1 MLNTKQQEFVDYA
14 VKKFGTN
21 ELTVSQLKDANKHF
35 GCKYAPQWLI
45 KNSDYKI
52 GKSLFKLPT
61 ENDVVKTTSGETE
74 KVLPTETKNEA
85 AFVVSSLVGDII
97 PKKDSVFV
105 SFGNYPDLKSI
116 VKSNMFYPVFIT
128 GLSGNGKTM
137 GVTQACAEAKKEL
150 IRVNITIE
158 TDEDDL
164 LGGYR
169 LKDGQTVWQNGP
181 VIEAMERGALLLL
194 DEIDLASNKIMCLQ
208 PILEGS
214 GIYVKKINKFVKP
227 KNGFNVI
234 ATANTKGQG
243 SDDGKF
249 IGTNVLN
256 EAFLERFPVTFEQEY
271 PPVKVEQKILDNVMS
286 AYDLKDPKFTENLVK
301 WADVIRKTFYDGGVD
316 EIIATR
322 RLVHIINAF
331 AIFKN
336 KLKAVQVCVNRFD
349 DDTKNSFL
357 DLYSKV
363 DAGVNIEDISG
374 NGNDVDPINME
385 EETAKLGPNAQQI
398 IEGVKKWGQGLKA
411 KGVFSDEDFE
421 EFKVFAATANGIN
434 TINKL
439 RKYYGEQTIPTAPV
453 DVDGAP
459 SNDELYEL
467 VADPKYKTDP
477 AFRRK
482 VEQQFARAFPG
493 KVDTGEI

>member
-1 MLNTKQQEFVDYA
+1 MLNAKQQEFVDYA

-21 ELTVSQLKDANKHF
+21 ELTVTQLKSANKHF

-45 KNSDYKI
+45 KNSDFKV

-61 ENDVVKTTSGETE
+61 ENEVVKTKGETE
-74 KVLPTETKNEA
+74 KVLPVETTTNSEA
-85 AFVVSSLVGDII
+85 AYVVSSLVGDIV
-97 PKKDSVFV
+97 PKKDPVFV

-137 GVTQACAEAKKEL
+137 GVTQACAEARKEL

-214 GIYVKKINKFVKP
+214 GVYVKKINKFVKP
-227 KNGFNVI
+227 ANGFNVV

-256 EAFLERFPVTFEQEY
+256 EAFLERFPITFEQKY
-271 PPVKVEQKILDNVMS
+271 PTAKIEEKILVGTLAKS
-286 AYDLKDPKFTENLVK
+286 GKKDADFCKKLVT
-301 WADVIRKTFYDGGVD
+301 WADVIRKTYFDGGVD
-316 EIIATR
+316 EIISTR
-322 RLVHIINAF
+322 RLVHIIQAYTIFNQKVK
-331 AIFKN
+331 AIE
-336 KLKAVQVCVNRFD
+336 VCTNRFD
-349 DDTKNSFL
+349 DDTKNSFME
-357 DLYSKV
+357 LYTKV
-363 DAGVNIEDISG
+363 DAGASAEQIAEDQRKAEVNSQTDEEDESSDDA
-374 NGNDVDPINME
+374 DVI
-385 EETAKLGPNAQQI
+385 
-398 IEGVKKWGQGLKA
+398 
-411 KGVFSDEDFE
+411 
-421 EFKVFAATANGIN
+421 
-434 TINKL
+434 
-439 RKYYGEQTIPTAPV
+439 
-453 DVDGAP
+453 
-459 SNDELYEL
+459 
-467 VADPKYKTDP
+467 
-477 AFRRK
+477 
-482 VEQQFARAFPG
+482 
-493 KVDTGEI
+493 